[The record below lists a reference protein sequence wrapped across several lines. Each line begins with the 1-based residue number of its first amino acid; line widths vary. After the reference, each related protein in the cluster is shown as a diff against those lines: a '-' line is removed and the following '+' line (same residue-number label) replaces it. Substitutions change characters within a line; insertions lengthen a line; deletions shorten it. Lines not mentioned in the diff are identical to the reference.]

1 MSQNVV
7 KFHPRDAA
15 KNPDHV
21 LEKATGVYNQV
32 LVIGYDKDGKL
43 DVRASLN
50 FKMKDIFFAM
60 EAFKHKVFRGD
71 YDERLEDLEEAD
83 YD

>member
-1 MSQNVV
+1 MAQNVI

-21 LEKATGVYNQV
+21 LELANGVYNQV

-50 FKMKDIFFAM
+50 FKTKDIFFAM
-60 EAFKHKVFRGD
+60 EVFKSKILRGD
-71 YDERLEDLEEAD
+71 YNDTIEELEEAN
-83 YD
+83 YE